1 MKKNKQIEIIF
12 RTIKIFGNNLTFL
25 TQWPSVQAKEYIL
38 LELINWKNQRL
49 SYVSNTEATNI
60 QIINISNFLIIEKP
74 FEQS

>member
-38 LELINWKNQRL
+38 LELIN
-49 SYVSNTEATNI
+49 
-60 QIINISNFLIIEKP
+60 
-74 FEQS
+74 